1 MLLESG
7 QHWFRLWLAAYSAP
21 SHYLNQC
28 CLVIVNWTLRTK
40 SKLLIKIHFFSFTNM
55 QLQIS
60 FAKWQP
66 FCPGEFSQYCCN
78 QHMLQYVWRLYHI
91 SGICGTIAL
100 PEWTVI
106 SMMKGNRCMMG
117 KPGWCMMHWT
127 MTSLVRCA
135 ISHGEPTESSLSSS
149 QDMQS
154 GLDWGNT
161 KCANVYHFVI
171 FHSGRA
177 KQIQICK
184 DKISDI
190 W

>member
-1 MLLESG
+1 MACRLFFTEPLSEPMLFSYCQLDLTNKI
-7 QHWFRLWLAAYSAP
+7 QNF
-21 SHYLNQC
+21 NQ
-28 CLVIVNWTLRTK
+28 NTL
-40 SKLLIKIHFFSFTNM
+40 FSFTNM

-106 SMMKGNRCMMG
+106 PMMKGNRCMMG

-135 ISHGEPTESSLSSS
+135 ISHGEPTESSLPSS

-171 FHSGRA
+171 FHSGWA